1 MIKQVQVFYRGWGE
15 HWLWGTLL
23 ESITASGRPQIS
35 FEYSDAAVQRGL
47 ELSAYRLPLQG
58 AKLRQDFPAHQHG
71 LPGPV
76 YDALPDGWGMLLMDR
91 LFKRQGLDAVR
102 VGALQR
108 LCHIGDNAMGALSF
122 QPVLDGELEQQSVSL
137 LALAQ
142 QVEEVQQGDR
152 VTTLVDYYGFQHRQG
167 RTSQQIVQAIHEGV
181 AQQIKNY
188 DEQRVL
194 PYLQMH
200 EFEGL
205 LFSEPDAFEWVTD
218 GWNKNTRE
226 QLHAISSI
234 FANPE
239 DINDS
244 PETAPSKRILK
255 IFPPGAYSKVEH
267 GPLIAEEIGIESMRI
282 KCPLFNGWVNKL
294 ENWSN

>member
-1 MIKQVQVFYRGWGE
+1 MIRICIVCEGHTEVEFVKACLAPYLLKNNTVFAFPV
-15 HWLWGTLL
+15 LL
-23 ESITASGRPQIS
+23 QSRAGN
-35 FEYSDAAVQRGL
+35 QRGGRVTI
-47 ELSAYRLPLQG
+47 ERLVNFISKQYHH
-58 AKLRQDFPAHQHG
+58 A
-71 LPGPV
+71 
-76 YDALPDGWGMLLMDR
+76 
-91 LFKRQGLDAVR
+91 
-102 VGALQR
+102 
-108 LCHIGDNAMGALSF
+108 
-122 QPVLDGELEQQSVSL
+122 
-137 LALAQ
+137 
-142 QVEEVQQGDR
+142 DR
-152 VTTLVDYYGFQHRQG
+152 VTTLVDYYGFQNRQG

-218 GWNKNTRE
+218 GWNENTRE

-234 FANPE
+234 FPNPE